1 MNRLICILSLIG
13 VLGCSPVL
21 NEKYSYVRKQDDSN
35 EHLNFTFTFNKLNS
49 TFLYS
54 SKYLSDS
61 VFGYYKKNGN
71 LLVLEEFSRN
81 WNCEGILGGKT
92 SLLKFVS
99 AYDSLPLTKQVVY
112 INNDRYETDVNGVI
126 RVQLDDSKKLEIRPI
141 LFKPFLLESPCHKM
155 TFYMEQIYFQNP
167 SLLKYKVRKE
177 RIISM
182 EGNTYYHV
190 P

>member
-1 MNRLICILSLIG
+1 MNRLICILSFIG

-35 EHLNFTFTFNKLNS
+35 EHLSFSFTFNKLNS

-54 SKYLSDS
+54 SKHLSDS
-61 VFGYYKKNGN
+61 VFGYYNVNGN

-81 WNCEGILGGKT
+81 WNCDSRLGENT
-92 SLLKFVS
+92 SQFKFVS
-99 AYDSLPLTKQVVY
+99 KYDSLPLTNQVVY
-112 INNDRYETDVNGVI
+112 INNNRYETDVNGVI
-126 RVQLDDSKKLEIRPI
+126 QVRIEDSQKLEIRPI
-141 LFKPFLLESPCHKM
+141 LFKPFLLESPCHNM

-167 SLLKYKVRKE
+167 SLLKYKIRKE
-177 RIISM
+177 RITSM
-182 EGNTYYHV
+182 EGNTYHHV